1 MSAREQ
7 VAPTAAEIAETNRVL
22 QKVLAKE
29 QPTGEELEV
38 LRLLRIDV
46 VDLFPHSRRV
56 DDED

>member
-1 MSAREQ
+1 MHQ
-7 VAPTAAEIAETNRVL
+7 AEIAEMNRVL

-29 QPTGEELEV
+29 QPTAEELEV

-56 DDED
+56 DD

>member
-7 VAPTAAEIAETNRVL
+7 VAPGASEIAETNRVL

-29 QPTGEELEV
+29 KPTTDELAV

-56 DDED
+56 DD